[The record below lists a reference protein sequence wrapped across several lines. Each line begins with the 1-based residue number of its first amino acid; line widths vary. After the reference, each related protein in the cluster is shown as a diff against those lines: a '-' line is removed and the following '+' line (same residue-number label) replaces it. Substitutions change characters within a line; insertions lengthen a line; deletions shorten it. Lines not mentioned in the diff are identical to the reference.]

1 MKVVVP
7 VSLDS
12 EKDADIVQW
21 LAQHRN
27 KSAAIRAVIRAQ
39 LQGGV
44 TLFDIYRELQA
55 LSHRGVAL
63 AAPDQPEAPDD
74 EPPEA
79 AANLNKLLGG

>member
-1 MKVVVP
+1 MKIVVP
-7 VSLDS
+7 ISLDS
-12 EKDADIVQW
+12 EKDADIAHW

-39 LQGGV
+39 LQDGV
-44 TLFDIYRELQA
+44 TLSDIYRELQE
-55 LSHRGVAL
+55 LKHRGVAL
-63 AAPDQPEAPDD
+63 AAPAQPKTTDD